1 MIALSLRDQ
10 IDVYA
15 STLKTGNALFRRAS
29 EGTLGVEEVAF
40 YLTNIRE
47 LVKTTP
53 RQLTVARRHAKRL
66 GNDALAAHFH
76 HKLGEEVGHDR
87 WADEDLE
94 TLRPRVRAVSPDV
107 CASMRELIAWIDA
120 TIEEDPVLHLA
131 YMLFSEY
138 LIVLLGPAWLELL
151 EARCGIPRSSMTVID
166 KHAELDRDHVDEAM
180 DEIDRLVD
188 DPAKLRRMREVVA
201 DATAH
206 FERFCTEVCD
216 SERRRHAPAA

>member
-1 MIALSLRDQ
+1 MIALALRDQ

-15 STLKTGNALFRRAS
+15 STLKTENVLFRRTG

-40 YLTNIRE
+40 YLSNIRE

-66 GNDALAAHFH
+66 GNEALAAHFL

-87 WADEDLE
+87 WADDDLE
-94 TLRPRVRAVSPDV
+94 TLRDRVRPVNPDI
-107 CASMRELIAWIDA
+107 CASMRDLIAWIDA
-120 TIEEDPVLHLA
+120 TIDEDPVLHLA

-151 EARCGIPRSSMTVID
+151 EAHCDVPRSSMTVID

-180 DEIDRLVD
+180 GEIDRLVD
-188 DPAKLRRMREVVA
+188 DPAKLRRMREIVA
-201 DATAH
+201 ESIEH
-206 FERFCTEVCD
+206 FERFCGEVCD
-216 SERRRHAPAA
+216 AESRRHAPAA